1 MKKFD
6 SFTLKIITIITML
19 MDHLYRYSGQIHT
32 DIPLFFGYLGK
43 LATPLFIFLL
53 VEGHFQTSNRFKYLT
68 RLIIF
73 SALMIVLESI
83 LKIGDNIFLS
93 LTLSVVIMMMI
104 DNIRFIKSNIIAT
117 LSFFILIISSAIY
130 LCTNASYYGLAIT
143 LIFYLCRDY
152 NLLMALC
159 YLLLS
164 IQPIFPALSTK
175 DILNQLFI
183 HNIQWMMIFAI
194 IPILMYNGKQGLK
207 NKFTKYLFY
216 VFYPV
221 HLIVIVLI
229 NLI

>member
-19 MDHLYRYSGQIHT
+19 MDHLYRYSGHIYT

-43 LATPLFIFLL
+43 LATPLFIFIL
-53 VEGHFQTSNRFKYLT
+53 VEGYFQTSN
-68 RLIIF
+68 
-73 SALMIVLESI
+73 
-83 LKIGDNIFLS
+83 IGDNIFLS

-130 LCTNASYYGLAIT
+130 LYTNASYYGLAIT
-143 LIFYLCRDY
+143 LIFYFCRDY

-183 HNIQWMMIFAI
+183 HDIQWMMIFAI

-207 NKFTKYLFY
+207 NKFTKCLFY
-216 VFYPV
+216 VFYPA